1 MKDIQYAE
9 IPLKYLEIMTG
20 ASKNKIRIN
29 KPISIFKLSKNNP
42 YSELKMESILVEIN
56 EEKPYIEELL
66 TKNKIGISK
75 LDGYK
80 IYLKENTIYKSCSK
94 EQAYMKIVEQLNYKE
109 EIKKLF
115 S

>member
-1 MKDIQYAE
+1 MEDIQYAE
-9 IPLKYLEIMTG
+9 IPLKYLGKLTEPSP
-20 ASKNKIRIN
+20 SKLRTYFPKNL
-29 KPISIFKLSKNNP
+29 FKLSKNNP

-56 EEKPYIEELL
+56 EEKPYVEELL

-80 IYLKENTIYKSCSK
+80 IYLKENTIYNKCSK

-109 EIKKLF
+109 EIKNLF
-115 S
+115 G

>member
-1 MKDIQYAE
+1 MKNIQYAE
-9 IPLKYLEIMTG
+9 IPLKYLGIMTSPQKSQ
-20 ASKNKIRIN
+20 A
-29 KPISIFKLSKNNP
+29 KPYKPKSLFKLSKNNP

-56 EEKPYIEELL
+56 EEKPYVEELL
-66 TKNKIGISK
+66 TKNKIGISM

-80 IYLKENTIYKSCSK
+80 IYLKENTIYKKCSK

-109 EIKKLF
+109 EIKNLF